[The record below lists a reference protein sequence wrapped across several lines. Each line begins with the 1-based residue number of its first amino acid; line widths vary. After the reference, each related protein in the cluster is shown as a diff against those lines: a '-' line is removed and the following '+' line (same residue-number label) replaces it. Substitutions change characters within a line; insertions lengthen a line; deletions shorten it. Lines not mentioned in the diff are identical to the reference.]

1 MLGAD
6 SCSYS
11 LYYSSQANYRMI
23 QFENVSTTYDS
34 GFLALSDIDLEI
46 KDGEFISIVG
56 PAGAGKSTLLRLLTR
71 ELRPNKGKVIVDG
84 VDLANVSR
92 KDIPLLRRKIGT
104 VYQDFKLLSV
114 KNAYENVSF
123 ALEVCGA
130 KKEEIDN
137 DVPKVLSIV
146 GLADKAENFPHQ
158 LSGGEKQRLA
168 IARALIHRPRIILAD
183 EPTGNLDLVNGYDV
197 LKLLMKI
204 NELGTTV
211 MLVTHNRDIVNSVG
225 RRVLTME
232 KGKIVR
238 DQSEQGKYII

>member
-1 MLGAD
+1 
-6 SCSYS
+6 
-11 LYYSSQANYRMI
+11 MI
-23 QFENVSTTYDS
+23 EFKNVSRVYDDN
-34 GFLALSDIDLEI
+34 FIALHSINLEV
-46 KDGEFISIVG
+46 KDGEFVSIVG
-56 PAGAGKSTLLRLLTR
+56 PAGAGKSTLLKLLTR
-71 ELRPNKGKVIVDG
+71 ELTPTEGVVIVDG
-84 VDLANVSR
+84 VDLADISHD
-92 KDIPLLRRKIGT
+92 KIPLLRRKIGT
-104 VYQDFKLLSV
+104 VYQDFKLLTARNSF
-114 KNAYENVSF
+114 ENVSF

-130 KKEEIDN
+130 GGEEIEN

-146 GLADKAENFPHQ
+146 GLAEKANNFPHQ

-211 MLVTHNRDIVNSVG
+211 MLVTHNRDIVNAVG

-232 KGKIVR
+232 KGTIVR
-238 DQSEQGKYII
+238 DQVEQGKYII